1 MRTPRRPRSET
12 AADAGAR
19 PAPGPIGEGTP
30 WTLLGIGVGTPRTL
44 LGMGEGT
51 PRTLLGIGVGM
62 PRTLLGIG
70 VGMPRTLLGIGD
82 GSAPGATTGPEGGT
96 AACMTGAL
104 AARGAGAAAYCALG
118 PRAPPGIGV
127 PGSGVPGG
135 SDAGAPG
142 SGVPGGSDAT
152 AAPWGGV
159 LVITGA
165 GEDGVAACT
174 RAATSLAPPVTFCVG
189 ASRGSPTA
197 RRAPHPPQNREF
209 GSF

>member
-1 MRTPRRPRSET
+1 MLR
-12 AADAGAR
+12 AR
-19 PAPGPIGEGTP
+19 PARSS
-30 WTLLGIGVGTPRTL
+30 WIGV
-44 LGMGEGT
+44 
-51 PRTLLGIGVGM
+51 
-62 PRTLLGIG
+62 
-70 VGMPRTLLGIGD
+70 
-82 GSAPGATTGPEGGT
+82 
-96 AACMTGAL
+96 
-104 AARGAGAAAYCALG
+104 
-118 PRAPPGIGV
+118 PGIGV
-127 PGSGVPGG
+127 PGGSDAGAPGSGVPGG
-135 SDAGAPG
+135 SDAGMPG

-209 GSF
+209 GSVLSAATRATHPGASLTPQALRAPNSAQSYVVI